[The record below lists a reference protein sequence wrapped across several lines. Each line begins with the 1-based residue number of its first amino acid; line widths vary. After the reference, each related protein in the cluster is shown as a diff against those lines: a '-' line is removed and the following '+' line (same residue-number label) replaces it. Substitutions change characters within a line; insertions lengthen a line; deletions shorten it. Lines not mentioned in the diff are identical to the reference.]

1 MLMPIS
7 VFKTS
12 PRGITK
18 IDISEAFNIFNL
30 LSARQASIL
39 GHQFYMN
46 YVHDRDFV
54 LILQTHIKTW
64 QEQIS
69 ELEKQAEQYNVK
81 TPRRTPAIIK
91 FTANTDEI
99 TDAFIFDLILN
110 ELTAELYA
118 LSRAVISSTTND
130 TLHDIFTK
138 HLLSHMK
145 HYETLYKYGNIKG
158 WMHIVPSYRTDKML
172 TKEPI
177 TVAEANNIWDH
188 LVERYDQWQ
197 LTLYFLSIT
206 HDNDFKA
213 VLQRGLATLESQ
225 MKTLEKQC
233 EKFEIPLPDRPPK
246 TQKAVVDP
254 DAMED
259 RFFYRNILTG
269 IQGSIGLHVR
279 AAIETVRND
288 ELRKLFMDY
297 LKDELFTYKN
307 YFKYGK
313 IKGWI
318 KIVPTYQEQ

>member
-1 MLMPIS
+1 
-7 VFKTS
+7 
-12 PRGITK
+12 
-18 IDISEAFNIFNL
+18 
-30 LSARQASIL
+30 
-39 GHQFYMN
+39 
-46 YVHDRDFV
+46 VHDRDFS
-54 LILQTHIKTW
+54 LIMQGHVNTW

-158 WMHIVPSYRTDKML
+158 WMHIVPSYKTDKML
-172 TKEPI
+172 TKESI

-197 LTLYFLSIT
+197 LTQYFLSIT

-213 VLQRGLATLESQ
+213 VLQRGSATLESQ

-297 LKDELFTYKN
+297 LKEELSTYKY

-318 KIVPTYQEQ
+318 KIVPTYHEQ